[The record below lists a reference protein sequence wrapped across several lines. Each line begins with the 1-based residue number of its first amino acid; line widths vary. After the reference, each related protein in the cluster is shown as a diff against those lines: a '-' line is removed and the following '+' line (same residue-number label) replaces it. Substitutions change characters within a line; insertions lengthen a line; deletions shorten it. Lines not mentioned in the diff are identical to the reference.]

1 MTRDTKVSKTNP
13 AIKKILEATLGSESP
28 GASIV
33 VREVPPT
40 WEHTEYIDDKTKA
53 WYLNLATLF
62 GSGQVR
68 VHSPERPRYGGPSVV
83 HPAPQSHEALV
94 HLLGR
99 STGRRSVEIILR
111 EDAIDSAAVAVAT
124 DALLTGNKK
133 AALQAAGSCDKTA
146 GICLALAE
154 ANAKA
159 LGKGERGETGKTK
172 RSAAQ
177 LDREIAAALSRR

>member
-13 AIKKILEATLGSESP
+13 AIKKILEAVLGSEAP
-28 GASIV
+28 GSSIV
-33 VREVPPT
+33 VREVPST

-53 WYLNLATLF
+53 WYVNLTTLF

-68 VHSPERPRYGGPSVV
+68 VYVPEDPRYGGPNIV
-83 HPAPQSHEALV
+83 HPAPQVHEALV
-94 HLLGR
+94 HLRRLGKR
-99 STGRRSVEIILR
+99 GVEIIVH

-124 DALLTGNKK
+124 DAVLAGNKK
-133 AALQAAGSCDKTA
+133 AALQAAGSCGKTA

-159 LGKGERGETGKTK
+159 LSKGERGTTGKTK
-172 RSAAQ
+172 GRAAQ
-177 LDREIAAALSRR
+177 LDREIAAALSRRR